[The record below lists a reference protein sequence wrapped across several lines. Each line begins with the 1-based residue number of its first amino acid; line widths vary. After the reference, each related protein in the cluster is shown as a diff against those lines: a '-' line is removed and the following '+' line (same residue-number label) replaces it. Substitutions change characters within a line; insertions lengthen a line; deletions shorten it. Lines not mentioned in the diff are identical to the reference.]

1 MRDEVIER
9 AKILIEEISK
19 FKDVRI
25 KIEHAETQ
33 LHTAKSEQENL
44 NQKLKNLLTEHAA
57 DVKDK
62 LHEQILEITKAY
74 EDILMGIFENQ
85 VTGISDTLAKIVS
98 LSTDVLSLHNSTLNS
113 IEALHNQSLERIRQ
127 NGELVKNELDIS
139 KGQFS
144 QIVNE
149 LAFQIKD
156 SGTQFNA
163 TSNVAQANFKK
174 MMDGFVEK
182 LQSGIS
188 REFVKETVK
197 QVLQEGFEAATQ
209 QIREVAPIAKK
220 QTDQISQLLESV
232 IELKVELRSLKDSK
246 TVSGQIQLEKG
257 G

>member
-1 MRDEVIER
+1 MRDEIIER
-9 AKILIEEISK
+9 AKSLIDEINK

-33 LHTAKSEQENL
+33 LHTAKSENEKL
-44 NQKLKNLLTEHAA
+44 NQKLKNLLSEHAA

-74 EDILMGIFENQ
+74 ENILMGIFEKQ
-85 VTGISDTLAKIVS
+85 VTGISATLSKIVS

-113 IEALHNQSLERIRQ
+113 IEASHNQSLERIKQ
-127 NGELVKNELDIS
+127 NGDLVKNELDIS
-139 KGQFS
+139 KAQFS
-144 QIVNE
+144 QIINE
-149 LAFQIKD
+149 LAVQIKD
-156 SGTQFNA
+156 SGIQFNA

-182 LQSGIS
+182 LESQAGEGIS

-197 QVLQEGFEAATQ
+197 QILQEGFEAATQ

-220 QTDQISQLLESV
+220 QTDQIGELLASV
-232 IELKVELRSLKDSK
+232 NELKEELKSFNSLNNKSK
-246 TVSGQIQLEKG
+246 PD
-257 G
+257 